1 MPSSEYF
8 SYMLPQEIPKT
19 LQSFKGT
26 IGLAWGGLV
35 AYSVAIVVYRLW
47 FHPLSKIPGP
57 KLLAVTDL
65 PYLYQEHVQG
75 SWPRR
80 VTKLHRQYGHIVR
93 ISPNRLAV
101 DGSIAWSQVYGHR
114 HGKEEFGK
122 VRNYFFPGDE
132 ITLIQGN
139 LENHRRQRRQLAPGF
154 SDVALT
160 KQEPILIRHISKLIR
175 KLDDSTRRR
184 ESVDMTRWLTL
195 MTFDVISDLVFTDGF
210 HSLDDAKYEDWAV
223 GSFQAMRGQA
233 FRRFMDALPLLRPLI
248 GLLMSTDDV
257 KHNDRRRQLAAVT
270 AMDKIRSAAQ
280 EPSKDKRWDLI
291 SLMLGKNEDGE
302 RRVHE
307 HELLANVSILLP
319 AGSETTATA
328 LCGIFYYLGRHPE
341 VYKILAHEI
350 RTAFNSES
358 DINIKSTAR
367 LPYLVAVIEEVLR
380 IYPPGA
386 ETPPRVSPGD
396 VVGGFYIPKGTSV
409 STYQWASFHNP
420 ENFAEPDSFHPERW
434 LSPSHPLYDHR
445 FDRDNRFVFKPFSF
459 GPRDCIGRTLAY
471 SEMRIF
477 FSRVMYHFDFV
488 LDGDYDNWLDSQP
501 IYLVWG
507 KGPLMVKFTSRTP
520 DDQS

>member
-1 MPSSEYF
+1 
-8 SYMLPQEIPKT
+8 
-19 LQSFKGT
+19 
-26 IGLAWGGLV
+26 LV
-35 AYSVAIVVYRLW
+35 AYGAGLIIYRLC

-80 VTKLHRQYGHIVR
+80 VTELHRRYGNVVR
-93 ISPNRLAV
+93 ISPERIAV

-114 HGKEEFGK
+114 HGKKEFSK
-122 VRNYFFPGDE
+122 VRDYFFPGDE
-132 ITLIQGN
+132 MTLIQGN

-154 SDVALT
+154 SDAALV
-160 KQEPILIRHISKLIR
+160 KQEPILMRHMSKIMR
-175 KLDDSTRRR
+175 MFDDSSRRR
-184 ESVDMTRWLTL
+184 ESVDVTRWLAF
-195 MTFDVISDLVFTDGF
+195 MTFDVISDLIFTEGF
-210 HSLDDAKYEDWAV
+210 HSLDNAKYRDWAV

-248 GLLMSTDDV
+248 SWLVSTADV
-257 KHNDRRRQLAAVT
+257 KHNDRRRQLAATV
-270 AMDKIRSAAQ
+270 ALEKIQSVAL
-280 EPSKDKRWDLI
+280 EPPGKRWDLI
-291 SLMLGKNEDGE
+291 SLMLGQDADGE

-328 LCGIFYYLGRHPE
+328 LCGMFYYLGRHPKVYETLARE
-341 VYKILAHEI
+341 V
-350 RTAFNSES
+350 RTAFSCEG

-367 LPYLVAVIEEVLR
+367 LPYLAAVIQEILR

-396 VVGGFYIPKGTSV
+396 VVGGYYIPKGTWV

-420 ENFAEPDSFHPERW
+420 KNFADPERFCPERW
-434 LSPSHPLYDHR
+434 LPPSHPLFDCR
-445 FDRDNRFVFKPFSF
+445 FEGDNRFVFKPFSF
-459 GPRDCIGRTLAY
+459 GPRDCIGQTLAN
-471 SEMRIF
+471 SEMRVF
-477 FSRVMYHFDFV
+477 LSRVVYNFDFV
-488 LDGDYDNWLDSQP
+488 LDGDYDAWLQSQP

-507 KGPLMVKFTSRTP
+507 KGPLMVQFTSREHL
-520 DDQS
+520 

>member
-1 MPSSEYF
+1 MLSSKDF
-8 SYMLPQEIPKT
+8 SYMMPQGISKS
-19 LQSFKGT
+19 LCSFIGA
-26 IGLAWGGLV
+26 IGLVWGVLV
-35 AYSVAIVVYRLW
+35 AYIVAVIVYRLW

-65 PYLYQEHVQG
+65 PYLYQTHVQG

-80 VTKLHRQYGHIVR
+80 VTELHRRYGNIVR

-122 VRNYFFPGDE
+122 VRDYFFPGDD

-154 SDVALT
+154 SDAALT
-160 KQEPILIRHISKLIR
+160 KQEPILIRHISKVVRI
-175 KLDDSTRRR
+175 LDDSISRG
-184 ESVDMTRWLTL
+184 EAVDVTRWLTL
-195 MTFDVISDLVFTDGF
+195 MTFDVISDLIFTDGF
-210 HSLDDAKYEDWAV
+210 HSLDEPRYRDWAV

-233 FRRFMDALPLLRPLI
+233 LRRFMDALPLLRPLI
-248 GLLMSTDDV
+248 RLLVSTEDV
-257 KHNDRRRQLAAVT
+257 KHNDKRRQLAAVVAT
-270 AMDKIRSAAQ
+270 DKIRSAAQ
-280 EPSKDKRWDLI
+280 QEEELAGAAKRWDLI
-291 SLMLGKNEDGE
+291 SLMLGQDEKGQ
-302 RRVHE
+302 RRMYE

-328 LCGIFYYLGRHPE
+328 LCGIFYHLGRHPQ
-341 VYKILAHEI
+341 VYEILAREI
-350 RTAFNSES
+350 RAAFSS
-358 DINIKSTAR
+358 QGDINIKSTAR

-420 ENFAEPDSFHPERW
+420 ENFADPDSFRPERW
-434 LSPSHPLYDHR
+434 LPPSHPLYDHH

-477 FSRVMYHFDFV
+477 LSRVLYRFDFV
-488 LDGDYDNWLDSQP
+488 LDGDYDDWIDFL
-501 IYLVWG
+501 
-507 KGPLMVKFTSRTP
+507 
-520 DDQS
+520 